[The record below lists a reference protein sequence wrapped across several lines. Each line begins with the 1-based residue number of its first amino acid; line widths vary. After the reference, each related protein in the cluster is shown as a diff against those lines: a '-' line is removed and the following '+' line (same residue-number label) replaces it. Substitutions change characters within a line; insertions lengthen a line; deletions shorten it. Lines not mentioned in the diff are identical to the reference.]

1 MPFELRDF
9 HDLVRLLRDYPE
21 WREELR
27 ALLLTQELLT
37 LPTTVTQ
44 LIVRLDQLTETVARL
59 VEGQGQL
66 TEGQQ
71 RLTDTVA
78 HLTVRLDQLTDTVAE
93 LSARQHQLT
102 DTVAHLSARLDQL
115 TETVTHLTVRLDQ
128 LTETV
133 THLTVRLDQLTE
145 TVTHLTVR
153 LDQLTETVAQLTVR
167 LDQLTETVARLAE
180 GQERLAE
187 GQRHLE
193 VQMGEMRGWFL
204 EQRYRTYA
212 AAYFGRFLRQVQL
225 AHIGRLADALKER
238 LEEEEVAEVLLA
250 DLILTGRLPRPAGP
264 LAIWVVLEISATI
277 DRRDVERAQRRA
289 GLLRQARY
297 PAVGVAAGLEST
309 AGARR
314 AAGEAGVALLLDG
327 RIDGWQEAID
337 RMLVEGETGGQSC

>member
-9 HDLVRLLRDYPE
+9 QDLVRLLRDHPE

-37 LPTTVTQ
+37 LPATVAQ
-44 LIVRLDQLTETVARL
+44 LIVRLDQLTETVGRL
-59 VEGQGQL
+59 VEGQ
-66 TEGQQ
+66 Q
-71 RLTDTVA
+71 RLAD
-78 HLTVRLDQLTDTVAE
+78 
-93 LSARQHQLT
+93 
-102 DTVAHLSARLDQL
+102 
-115 TETVTHLTVRLDQ
+115 
-128 LTETV
+128 
-133 THLTVRLDQLTE
+133 
-145 TVTHLTVR
+145 
-153 LDQLTETVAQLTVR
+153 TVAQLTGR

-187 GQRHLE
+187 GQRQIE

-264 LAIWVVLEISATI
+264 LAIWVVLEVSATI
-277 DRRDVERAQRRA
+277 DRRDVERAERRA
-289 GLLRQARY
+289 GLLRQARF
-297 PAVGVAAGLEST
+297 PAVGVAAGMEST

-314 AAGEAGVALLLDG
+314 AASEAGVALLLDG

-337 RMLVEGETGGQSC
+337 RMLTEGETGGQSC

>member
-9 HDLVRLLRDYPE
+9 HDLVRLLRDNPE

-37 LPTTVTQ
+37 LPTMVAQ
-44 LIVRLDQLTETVARL
+44 LILRLDQLTETVARL
-59 VEGQGQL
+59 VEGQEQL

-78 HLTVRLDQLTDTVAE
+78 QLTVRLDQLTERVAE
-93 LSARQHQLT
+93 LSVRQ
-102 DTVAHLSARLDQL
+102 DQL
-115 TETVTHLTVRLDQ
+115 TQTVAHLTVRLDQ
-128 LTETV
+128 LTERV
-133 THLTVRLDQLTE
+133 AELSVRQDQLTE
-145 TVTHLTVR
+145 TVAQLTVR
-153 LDQLTETVAQLTVR
+153 LDRLTETVAQLTVR

-180 GQERLAE
+180 GQERLAD
-187 GQRHLE
+187 GQHQIE

-238 LEEEEVAEVLLA
+238 LAEEDVAEVLLA
-250 DLILTGRLPRPAGP
+250 HLILTGRLPRPAGP
-264 LAIWVVLEISATI
+264 LAIWVVLEVSATI

-297 PAVGVAAGLEST
+297 AAVAVAAGVEST

-314 AAGEAGVALLLDG
+314 AASEAGVALLLDG
-327 RIDGWQEAID
+327 RIDGWQQAIEH
-337 RMLVEGETGGQSC
+337 MLAEEETGEQSC